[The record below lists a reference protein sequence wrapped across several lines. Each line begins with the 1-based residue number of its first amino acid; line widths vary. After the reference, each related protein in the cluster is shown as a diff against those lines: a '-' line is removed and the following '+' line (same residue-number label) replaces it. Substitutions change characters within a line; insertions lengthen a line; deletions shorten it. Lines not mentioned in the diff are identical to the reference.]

1 MSAGASHTF
10 RWRITARHATTDFRY
25 YVTKDGYDPS
35 KPLTRADLDPQPFL
49 TVPFGGR
56 QPGATVTHAGN
67 LPQKSGKHLILG
79 VWTIADTGNAFYAC
93 SDVTF

>member
-1 MSAGASHTF
+1 LPSRASQ
-10 RWRITARHATTDFRY
+10 R
-25 YVTKDGYDPS
+25 KEP
-35 KPLTRADLDPQPFL
+35 
-49 TVPFGGR
+49 GGS
-56 QPGATVTHAGN
+56 TVTHSGV